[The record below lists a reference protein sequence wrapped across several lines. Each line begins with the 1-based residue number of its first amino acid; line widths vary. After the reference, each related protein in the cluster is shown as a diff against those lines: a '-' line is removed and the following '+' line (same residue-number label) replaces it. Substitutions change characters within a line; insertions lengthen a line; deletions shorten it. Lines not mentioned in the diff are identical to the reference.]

1 MRGSEIFELYGYPVD
16 NWTKEAEDN
25 LRKCHCPFMGCE
37 CDGGGNRF
45 SSSIQLDE
53 KNPLKKYF
61 PNKDRIQAGVC
72 SIRLHQNEQPWI
84 VCPRRLLCY
93 RSGVQSPGQSCVR
106 EMLYQKAGLQAGVHY
121 SVWSEVKMKCRVASG
136 DKAGVFD
143 YTFDYVI
150 AARGRQSIAA
160 IAELFGIAPEIAIKR
175 LEAGGFTISQR
186 DGAFYCDDFPILP
199 LVIVEVMTSST
210 CGGNKRKGTQISQ
223 VFSDTVRQ
231 LHGEQG
237 LNPGGPAINYRQ
249 VWARM
254 VSQLLVK
261 SQVGKAWDG
270 VTYWVL
276 QDLLCDYISKTTALN
291 LADFEAIRQNEVNII
306 AGGYGDSAYAE
317 RRSSELADIKDVIF
331 YSGKVS
337 ADEASKKSFSDIV
350 KLGVVPPVSELYWRL
365 VLKKPCADFV
375 L

>member
-1 MRGSEIFELYGYPVD
+1 VVRHEQLAFSLIAISE
-16 NWTKEAEDN
+16 N
-25 LRKCHCPFMGCE
+25 LR
-37 CDGGGNRF
+37 
-45 SSSIQLDE
+45 DE
-53 KNPLKKYF
+53 GIAQATISPEFALANDLPRWSRA
-61 PNKDRIQAGVC
+61 KD
-72 SIRLHQNEQPWI
+72 
-84 VCPRRLLCY
+84 
-93 RSGVQSPGQSCVR
+93 
-106 EMLYQKAGLQAGVHY
+106 
-121 SVWSEVKMKCRVASG
+121 
-136 DKAGVFD
+136 VFD

-150 AARGRQSIAA
+150 AARGWQSISA

-175 LEAGGFTISQR
+175 LEVGGFTISQR

-199 LVIVEVMTSST
+199 LVIVEVVTSST
-210 CGGNKRKGTQISQ
+210 CGGNKREGAQISQ

-276 QDLLCDYISKTTALN
+276 QDLHCDYISKTTALN

-317 RRSSELADIKDVIF
+317 RRSSGLADIKDVRF

-337 ADEASKKSFSDIV
+337 ADETSKKSFSDIV
-350 KLGVVPPVSELYWRL
+350 KLGVVSPVSELYWRL
-365 VLKKPCADFV
+365 VLKKPCADFIR
-375 L
+375 